1 MNFGWPEAECYRLNV
16 CVSPLNLYVEALI
29 LNMMVFEDGV
39 IGR

>member
-1 MNFGWPEAECYRLNV
+1 MNFGWPEAECYGTV

-29 LNMMVFEDGV
+29 LNMIVFEDEA